1 MSAVLL
7 AALLGA
13 ARVLSLEEAVHTAR
27 QNQPQLHQARANTDA
42 AVARADEARAPLLPQ
57 LGITA
62 EYQRE
67 TANFANRPG
76 TLPSTVTTTTP
87 AGGTTTTPTT
97 TTSSANF
104 NTFNFWNGGATLNQL
119 IYDFGLSIDKWKAA
133 KAQADAQR
141 ATELA
146 TILAVDFTVRS
157 NYFLARADKALLQ
170 VAQDTLDQQIKHR
183 QQTEGFVK
191 AGTQP
196 EIALA
201 TAKTNEANARVQL
214 IQAQNNYETAK
225 VTLNQAM
232 GVEGPT
238 DYDVS
243 DLPFPVIDVE
253 DGQLDT
259 LLTEAVKARPEVA
272 SIEDLIRVN
281 QLTIGS
287 VKGNYLPSISA
298 QANVTE
304 VGTSLN
310 GLTPNANVGIIL
322 SWNLYSG
329 GLTTAQVHEAQ
340 ANLANV
346 VAQLDLERQQIRVD
360 VNAALLAVRAAKSSL
375 SATAE
380 ALVNAKLQLKLA
392 EQRYQVG
399 VGSSIELTDAQVA
412 LTLAAGQAV
421 QADDNLSTAR
431 AQLLRALGRQ

>member
-57 LGITA
+57 LGVTA
-62 EYQRE
+62 QYQRT
-67 TANFANRPG
+67 TANFAARPG
-76 TLPSTVTTTTP
+76 SIPTNN
-87 AGGTTTTPTT
+87 GGTTTTGS
-97 TTSSANF
+97 TTSWD
-104 NTFNFWNGGATLNQL
+104 TFNFWNGGATLNQL

-141 ATELA
+141 STELA
-146 TILAVDFTVRS
+146 TVLSVDFTVRS

-183 QQTEGFVK
+183 QQTEGFVR

-201 TAKTNEANARVQL
+201 TAKTNEANARVAL

-232 GVEGPT
+232 GIEGPT

-243 DLPFPVIDVE
+243 DQPFPIIDVE
-253 DGQLDT
+253 DGQLEP
-259 LLTEAVKARPEVA
+259 LLAEAIKARPEVA

-281 QLTIGS
+281 QLTISS

-304 VGTSLN
+304 AGTALEKTVISS
-310 GLTPNANVGIIL
+310 GLTWNANVGILL
-322 SWNLYSG
+322 SWNLFAG
-329 GLTTAQVHEAQ
+329 GLTNAQIREAQ

-346 VAQLDLERQQIRVD
+346 AAQLDLERQQIRVD

-380 ALVNAKLQLKLA
+380 ALENAKLQLKLA

>member
-27 QNQPQLHQARANTDA
+27 QNQPQLYQAHANTDA

-57 LGITA
+57 LGVTA
-62 EYQRE
+62 QYQRT
-67 TANFANRPG
+67 TANFAARPG
-76 TLPSTVTTTTP
+76 SIPTNNGGTST
-87 AGGTTTTPTT
+87 AGTTT
-97 TTSSANF
+97 SWD
-104 NTFNFWNGGATLNQL
+104 TFNFWNGGVTLNQL

-141 ATELA
+141 STELA
-146 TILAVDFTVRS
+146 TILSVDFTVRS

-170 VAQDTLDQQIKHR
+170 VAQDTLDQQTRHR
-183 QQTEGFVK
+183 QQTEGFVR

-201 TAKTNEANARVQL
+201 QAKTNEANARVAL

-232 GVEGPT
+232 GIEGPT

-243 DLPFPVIDVE
+243 DQPFPVIDVE
-253 DGQLDT
+253 DGQLEP
-259 LLTEAVKARPEVA
+259 LLAEAVKARPEVA

-281 QLTIGS
+281 QLTISS
-287 VKGNYLPSISA
+287 VKGNYLPTISA
-298 QANVTE
+298 QANVSE
-304 VGTSLN
+304 AGTALERTVVSS
-310 GLTPNANVGIIL
+310 GLTWNANVGILL
-322 SWNLYSG
+322 SWNIFAG

-346 VAQLDLERQQIRVD
+346 AAQLDLERQQIRVD

-380 ALVNAKLQLKLA
+380 ALENAKLQLKLA

-412 LTLAAGQAV
+412 LTQAAAQSV

>member
-7 AALLGA
+7 AALLA
-13 ARVLSLEEAVHTAR
+13 AGRILTLEEAVHTAR
-27 QNQPQLHQARANTDA
+27 QSQPQLREARANTDA

-57 LGITA
+57 LNGTA
-62 EYQRE
+62 QYLRTNSRIATGATT
-67 TANFANRPG
+67 TATGAP
-76 TLPSTVTTTTP
+76 VTT
-87 AGGTTTTPTT
+87 AIGTTG
-97 TTSSANF
+97 
-104 NTFNFWNGGATLNQL
+104 TFDFHNNWNGNLALTQL
-119 IYDFGLSIDKWKAA
+119 IYDFGGTIDRWKAA

-141 ATELA
+141 STELA
-146 TILAVDFTVRS
+146 TILASDFTVRS
-157 NYFLARADKALLQ
+157 TFFLTRADKALLQ

-183 QQTEGFVK
+183 QQTEGFVR

-214 IQAQNNYETAK
+214 ITAQNNYETAK
-225 VTLNQAM
+225 LTLNQAM
-232 GVEGPT
+232 GVAGST
-238 DYDVS
+238 DYDVE
-243 DLPFPVIDVE
+243 DKPFPLIDVE
-253 DGQLDT
+253 DGELET
-259 LLTEAVKARPEVA
+259 LLVEATKARPEVA
-272 SIEDLIRVN
+272 SIQELINVN

-287 VKGNYLPSISA
+287 VKGNYLPAISGT
-298 QANVTE
+298 ANLGE
-304 VGTSLN
+304 NGTSLD
-310 GLTPNANVGIIL
+310 GLSTSINFGIGL
-322 SWNLYSG
+322 SWNLFSG
-329 GLTTAQVHEAQ
+329 GLTTAQLHEAQ
-340 ANLANV
+340 ANLGNV
-346 VAQLDLERQQIRVD
+346 LAQLDLEKLQIRVD

-380 ALVNAKLQLKLA
+380 ALENAKLQLKLA

>member
-13 ARVLSLEEAVHTAR
+13 ARVLTLDEAVHTSR
-27 QNQPQLHQARANTDA
+27 QSQPQLHQARANTDA
-42 AVARADEARAPLLPQ
+42 ALARADEARAPLLPQ
-57 LGITA
+57 LGATA
-62 EYQRE
+62 TYQR
-67 TANFANRPG
+67 TTSNFIPQPG
-76 TLPSTVTTTTP
+76 VNTTGNNTTTTV
-87 AGGTTTTPTT
+87 GTTAVAAD
-97 TTSSANF
+97 SGSNF
-104 NTFNFWNGGATLNQL
+104 HLHNNWRDSVALTQL
-119 IYDFGLSIDKWKAA
+119 IYDFGLSIDKWRAA

-141 ATELA
+141 STELA
-146 TILAVDFTVRS
+146 TILGSDFTVRA
-157 NYFLARADKALLQ
+157 NFFLARADKALLK
-170 VAQDTLDQQIKHR
+170 VAQDTLDQQTKHR
-183 QQTEGFVK
+183 QQTEGFVR

-201 TAKTNEANARVQL
+201 QAKTNEANARVAL

-238 DYDVS
+238 DYDV
-243 DLPFPVIDVE
+243 DDQPFPVIDVE
-253 DGQLDT
+253 DGQLEP
-259 LLTEAVKARPEVA
+259 LLAEAIKARPEVT
-272 SIEDLIRVN
+272 SIEELIKVN
-281 QLTIGS
+281 QLTISS
-287 VKGNYLPSISA
+287 VKGNYLPTISG
-298 QANVTE
+298 QANFTQ
-304 VGTSLN
+304 G
-310 GLTPNANVGIIL
+310 GNALDNLGWNFNFGVVA
-322 SWNLYSG
+322 SWNLFSG
-329 GLTTAQVHEAQ
+329 GLTVAQMHEAQ

-346 VAQLDLERQQIRVD
+346 AAQLDLERQQIRVD

-380 ALVNAKLQLKLA
+380 ALENAKLQLKLA

-412 LTLAAGQAV
+412 LTLAAGQSV